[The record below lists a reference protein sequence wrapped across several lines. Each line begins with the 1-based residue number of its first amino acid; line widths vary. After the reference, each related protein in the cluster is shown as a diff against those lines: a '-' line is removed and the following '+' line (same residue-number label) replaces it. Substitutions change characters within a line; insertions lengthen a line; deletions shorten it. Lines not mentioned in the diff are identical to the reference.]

1 MTTNRPLF
9 PGLITAISIA
19 SALSFST
26 PVIAAENPDTQR
38 VSIVQDLP
46 SPLIE
51 ILRLN
56 ASDFKSVI
64 ENKNTSVRQR
74 AMKNQGFILGSQ
86 AGLFWHGGRMQSLI
100 DDQSRSLDLIWDFS
114 SLMLENGRVMPPI
127 IGDIR
132 GSQEITPHKR
142 VMISRDL
149 ILDRDARFV
158 QHAPNWRKYL
168 LSDVFDPADIEKVN
182 PILFPESDEYD
193 IWETA
198 VLKGWEAGVKQANM
212 IMNDNIQRLSHDYIG
227 MVRYHI
233 LFSMGM
239 ITAPF
244 VSEKRVNVS
253 GNEKH
258 MSIDKR
264 IQTMTVKPMLNLN
277 DTSWSAVPAIRSAF

>member
-1 MTTNRPLF
+1 MTTNRLLSPWLTPLF
-9 PGLITAISIA
+9 LAAAT
-19 SALSFST
+19 LSFST
-26 PVIAAENPDTQR
+26 PASSAENTGNQI
-38 VSIVQDLP
+38 SIIESLP

-64 ENKNTSVRQR
+64 ENKNTSVRLR

-100 DDQSRSLDLIWDFS
+100 EDESRSLDLIWDFS

-149 ILDRDARFV
+149 ILDRGARFV
-158 QHAPNWRKYL
+158 QYPPNWRKYL
-168 LSDVFDPADIEKVN
+168 LSDAFDPANIDKVN
-182 PILFPESDEYD
+182 PILFPEYDEYD

-212 IMNDNIQRLSHDYIG
+212 IMNDNIQRLSHDYTG
-227 MVRYHI
+227 MIRYHI
-233 LFSMGM
+233 LLSMGM

-244 VSEKRVNVS
+244 ISEKRINVS
-253 GNEKH
+253 GSGKH

-277 DTSWSAVPAIRSAF
+277 DKNWSAVPAIRSAF